1 MKAAPVPP
9 PPSEPR
15 VLRGEVLVVLAL
27 SVLASSARAIVDL
40 FKAPLAGVIR
50 FSASQNPFFI
60 EQVIA
65 FVFGLAPVYLVIHL
79 ARRTREGTAG
89 LGLAWDRPKKD
100 LLWGVGLFVVV
111 GLAGIGVYLA
121 AVELGVNRFVVPAP
135 PAGHWWTYPAVVM
148 NAADAALLEE
158 IIVVAFL
165 ITRLRQ
171 LAWTPVAAIGASSLL
186 RASYH
191 LYQGW
196 GGFFGNLAMG
206 VLFAWFYTRTRR
218 VWPLIITHFLLD
230 VFAALGYLWF
240 RDRLPGFS

>member
-1 MKAAPVPP
+1 MQVATVPP

-15 VLRGEVLVVLAL
+15 VLRGEILVVLAA
-27 SVLASSARAIVDL
+27 SVLASAAFAIVDL
-40 FKAPLAGVIR
+40 FKEPLRGVIR
-50 FSASQNPFFI
+50 FSASQNPFFL
-60 EQVIA
+60 EQVLA

-79 ARRTREGTAG
+79 VRRTGEGTAG
-89 LGLAWDRPKKD
+89 LGLAWDRPRSD
-100 LLWGVGLFVVV
+100 LSWGAVLFAVV
-111 GLAGIGVYLA
+111 GVAGVGVYLA

-135 PAGHWWTYPAVVM
+135 PAGHWWTYLAVFM

-165 ITRLRQ
+165 MTRLRQ
-171 LAWTPVAAIGASSLL
+171 LEWGPVAAIAASSLL

-218 VWPLIITHFLLD
+218 VWPLIVTHFLLD

-240 RDRLPGFS
+240 RDRLPGFA